1 MFNEKSIH
9 KKASVLKSVEAL
21 KEKESINRQML
32 LNLKIDLFFGILLK
46 ISIYIFSTCQLRHS
60 DIHTFFF
67 FIVTLRK

>member
-9 KKASVLKSVEAL
+9 KKVSVLKSVEAV

-32 LNLKIDLFFGILLK
+32 SNLKIDLFLGIQLK
-46 ISIYIFSTCQLRHS
+46 ISIHFFLTCQLRHS

-67 FIVTLRK
+67 FIGTLKK

>member
-32 LNLKIDLFFGILLK
+32 SHFKIDLFLGILLK
-46 ISIYIFSTCQLRHS
+46 ISTIY
-60 DIHTFFF
+60 FFNMS
-67 FIVTLRK
+67 VTAQ